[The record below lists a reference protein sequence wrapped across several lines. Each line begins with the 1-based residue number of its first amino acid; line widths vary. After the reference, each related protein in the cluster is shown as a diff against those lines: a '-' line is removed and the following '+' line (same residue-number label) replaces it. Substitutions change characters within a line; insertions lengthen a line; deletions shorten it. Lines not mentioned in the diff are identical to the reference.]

1 MVFAGLMSSSVN
13 SGSRTET
20 GLGRSAISIALSKS
34 SKCLVVEELEGDA
47 NEEDCTGFSS
57 FDSWKMSKNDYQDKP

>member
-20 GLGRSAISIALSKS
+20 GLGLSGMSLPLSRSATFFGVK
-34 SKCLVVEELEGDA
+34 EQGDT
-47 NEEDCTGFSS
+47 NEEKCGSFSS
-57 FDSWKMSKNDYQDKP
+57 LES